1 MIKILK
7 KIIIYFE
14 CRKLNIGWKEYS
26 VNKKG
31 EVDIKKSVIIN
42 NCKEIPINFGTIYG
56 DFKCYNS
63 NLDKLEYLPK
73 EVINTCILCYNN
85 LKSFN
90 NLPKCKSI
98 IVDGND
104 IKSFEGFN
112 MNIKSFKGNPV
123 YRIFKKF
130 NDVEKIDLLNDFDAI
145 RDNEIILD
153 RFQEFLLFLGKPKI
167 DKHQYRLFKQYKIIK

>member
-7 KIIIYFE
+7 KIIIYSK
-14 CRKLNIGWKEYS
+14 CRKLDIGWKEYS
-26 VNKKG
+26 INKKG
-31 EVDIKKSVIIN
+31 EVDIEGSVILT
-42 NCKEIPINFGTIYG
+42 NCKKIPINFGTIYG
-56 DFKCYNS
+56 NFKCRNS

-73 EVINTCILCYNN
+73 EVIGTCDLSYNN

-90 NLPKCKSI
+90 SLPKCKKI
-98 IVDGND
+98 IVYSND
-104 IKSFEGFN
+104 IKTFDGFN
-112 MNIKSFKGNPV
+112 SNIISFKNNPI

-130 NDVEKIDLLNDFDAI
+130 NDIEKIDLLNNFDAI